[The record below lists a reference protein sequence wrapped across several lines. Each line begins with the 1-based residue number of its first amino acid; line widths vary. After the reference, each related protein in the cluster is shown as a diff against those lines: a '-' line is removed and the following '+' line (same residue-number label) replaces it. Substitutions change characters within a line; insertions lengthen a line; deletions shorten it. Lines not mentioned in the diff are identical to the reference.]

1 MPRPAP
7 TTFKVGKVQ
16 GYLRGQVWYLC
27 YHEHGR
33 RHRPRVGWDLKA
45 AKQLAAQINAQLAVG
60 SPAALS
66 FEPLS
71 VPELRRRWLD
81 HHEHVLRS
89 SAHTVARYRTATEH
103 LLRYLAAHPVKSAS
117 YFTVAHAGAFARHL
131 RSVEVSPN
139 GHANTPKRALMDKGL
154 KYVLECCRALF
165 AFAAKRR
172 HLPPY
177 ADNPFSALEVDR
189 IPVERARPIVLMTA
203 HQERAFLEACDDWQF
218 PLFLTLLLTGLR
230 PGEAC
235 HLLLPDDLD
244 LDAHVV
250 RVRNK
255 PSLGWQVKTRNERDV
270 PLVPVLAE
278 VLTAHVS
285 GRAWGT
291 VFCRRRWSAGTCRAW
306 ADSAAS
312 AERELQRRQ
321 MDGQSAVVPSDG
333 PASRVRVARGLWRD
347 LGAVEPDRVRIEFI
361 RAARRI
367 GLSGCTAPK
376 VLRHMF
382 ATALQD
388 ARVDPL
394 IRNLL
399 MGHASAGVRAAGYG
413 LGMTAVYSH
422 SQPETVRRQLEEALA
437 DRPGIEIALGRVASW
452 ASDRCDG
459 APARHCDDG

>member
-1 MPRPAP
+1 MPRPVP

-16 GYLRGQVWYLC
+16 GYLRGHVWYLC

-33 RHRPRVGWDLKA
+33 RHRPRVGPDFKA
-45 AKQLAAQINAQLAVG
+45 AKQLAAQVNAQLAVG

-66 FEPLS
+66 FEPVS

-89 SAHTVARYRTATEH
+89 SAHTVARYRTATDH
-103 LLRYLAAHPVKSAS
+103 LLRYLDARPVRHAS
-117 YFTVAHAGAFARHL
+117 HFTVTNAGAFARHL
-131 RSVEVSPN
+131 RAVEVSPN

-177 ADNPFSALEVDR
+177 SDNPFSALEVDR
-189 IPVERARPIVLMTA
+189 IPVERARPVVLLTA
-203 HQERAFLEACDDWQF
+203 DQERAFLEACDDWQF

-230 PGEAC
+230 PGEVC

-244 LDAHVV
+244 LEARVV

-255 PSLGWQVKTRNERDV
+255 PGLGWQVKTRNQRDV
-270 PLVPVLAE
+270 PLVPVLTDT
-278 VLTAHVS
+278 LRAHLG
-285 GRAWGT
+285 GRNWGA
-291 VFCRRRWSAGTCRAW
+291 VFCRRQWSARDRPGW
-306 ADSAAS
+306 AGSAAS
-312 AERELQRRQ
+312 AERELHRRHLAL
-321 MDGQSAVVPSDG
+321 DVAGDNRDG
-333 PASRVRVARGLWRD
+333 PTAQDKAARRIWRD
-347 LGAVEPDRVRIEFI
+347 LGAVEPDRVRTEFI
-361 RAARRI
+361 RVAGRV
-367 GLSGCTAPK
+367 GLADCTAPK

-388 ARVDPL
+388 GQVDPL

-399 MGHASAGVRAAGYG
+399 MGHATAGVRAAGHG

-422 SQPETVRRQLEEALA
+422 SRPDTIRRQLEDALA
-437 DRPGIEIALGRVASW
+437 GRPCVSTALKRLATRTASE
-452 ASDRCDG
+452 D
-459 APARHCDDG
+459 H

>member
-1 MPRPAP
+1 MSRHAP
-7 TTFKVGKVQ
+7 TTFRVGKVQ
-16 GYLRGQVWYLC
+16 GYVRGRVWYLC

-33 RHRPRVGWDLKA
+33 RHRPRVGTDLQA
-45 AKQLAAQINAQLAVG
+45 AKQLTAQVNAQLAVG

-66 FEPLS
+66 FEAVS
-71 VPELRRRWLD
+71 IPELRLRWLD
-81 HHEHVLRS
+81 HHEHVIRS
-89 SAHTVARYRTATEH
+89 SAHTVTRYRTATDH
-103 LLRYLAAHPVKSAS
+103 LLRYLAAHPIRHAS
-117 YFTVAHAGAFARHL
+117 QFTVAHAGAFARHL
-131 RSVEVSPN
+131 RAIEVSPN

-189 IPVERARPIVLMTA
+189 IPVERARAVVLLTA
-203 HQERAFLEACDDWQF
+203 DQERAFLEACDDWQF

-244 LDAHVV
+244 LDARVV

-255 PSLGWQVKTRNERDV
+255 PGLGWQVKTRNERDV
-270 PLVPVLAE
+270 PLVPVLEDA
-278 VLTAHVS
+278 LRAHLGS
-285 GRAWGT
+285 RTHGA
-291 VFCRRRWSAGTCRAW
+291 VFCRRRWSPGPSRAW
-306 ADSAAS
+306 ANSAAS
-312 AERELQRRQ
+312 VERELQRRQ
-321 MDGQSAVVPSDG
+321 LEAQAAGVLGDG
-333 PASRVRVARGLWRD
+333 PASRTQVARGIWRD
-347 LGAVEPDRVRIEFI
+347 VGAVKPDRVRTEFI
-361 RAARRI
+361 RTARRV
-367 GLSGCTAPK
+367 GLTDFTAPK

-399 MGHASAGVRAAGYG
+399 MGHAAAGVRAAGHG

-422 SQPETVRRQLEEALA
+422 SRPETIRRQLEEALA
-437 DRPGIEIALGRVASW
+437 VRAGVAIALKRAASRSS
-452 ASDRCDG
+452 A
-459 APARHCDDG
+459 AV